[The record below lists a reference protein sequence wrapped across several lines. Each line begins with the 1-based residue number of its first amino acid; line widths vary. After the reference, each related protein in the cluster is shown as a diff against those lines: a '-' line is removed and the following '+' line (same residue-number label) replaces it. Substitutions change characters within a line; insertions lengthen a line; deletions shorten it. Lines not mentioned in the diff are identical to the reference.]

1 MGPSEGWKD
10 APFLMTVY
18 QLGPAS
24 PSGGF
29 GVMESIHASWTHNLG
44 ETLHLSIGS
53 APFPHSP
60 GFFFNCHS
68 QFWVSRLC
76 PFPLG

>member
-1 MGPSEGWKD
+1 MERDTISD
-10 APFLMTVY
+10 LLC

-24 PSGGF
+24 PAIGL
-29 GVMESIHASWTHNLG
+29 GVLG
-44 ETLHLSIGS
+44 NICSSQTQNVGEALHLSVGS

-68 QFWVSRLC
+68 QFLVSRLC